1 MELNWARSWKM
12 HVTAL
17 LYSALGGS
25 DSFVASDWTG
35 KIGAWHSCCF
45 QPPSVKGGKNRC
57 FPVTSE
63 LSLTDLF
70 SAHFSSVSAASSS
83 LHPWGQQQ
91 RSWTVSQACSLDLI
105 SSLMTSPQD
114 KLAHCHWAP
123 QKHARHLKRE
133 CIQISLKQQPVS
145 S

>member
-1 MELNWARSWKM
+1 MEINWAGSWKM
-12 HVTAL
+12 HATTL
-17 LYSALGGS
+17 LYTALGGS
-25 DSFVASDWTG
+25 DYFVASDRAG

-57 FPVTSE
+57 SPVTSE

-83 LHPWGQQQ
+83 LHPSGQQH
-91 RSWTVSQACSLDLI
+91 RSWTVGQACSLDLI
-105 SSLMTSPQD
+105 SSLVTSPQD
-114 KLAHCHWAP
+114 KLAHCHRAP

-133 CIQISLKQQPVS
+133 CIQICLKHQTVS